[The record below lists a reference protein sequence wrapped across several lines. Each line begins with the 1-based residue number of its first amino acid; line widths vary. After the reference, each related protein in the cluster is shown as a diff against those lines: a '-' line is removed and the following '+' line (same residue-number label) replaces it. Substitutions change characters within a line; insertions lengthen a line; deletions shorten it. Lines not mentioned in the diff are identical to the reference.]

1 MQAACKD
8 NRAVAV
14 EAVDLLS
21 QQYFFTSTKLASL
34 ATDAEIL
41 TKVGVCVCALTM
53 SFWEVRAHCSTSH
66 K

>member
-8 NRAVAV
+8 NLAVAV

-41 TKVGVCVCALTM
+41 TKVCVCA
-53 SFWEVRAHCSTSH
+53 
-66 K
+66 